1 MMPLYRK
8 NFIYALKDECH
19 LCIFFKPRIVVGR
32 SGNFLAFCLNFFRRN
47 GISFLFCIFPPKRP
61 QSFPPNNET
70 NFKSS
75 LVTRKGLIFSKGNI
89 DFQEKHK
96 NKRSFTTRK
105 KNTNKTPRNCLI
117 VPARFVA

>member
-1 MMPLYRK
+1 MK
-8 NFIYALKDECH
+8 
-19 LCIFFKPRIVVGR
+19 FFCFKGRMSPVYFLKPRIVVGR

-47 GISFLFCIFPPKRP
+47 EISFLFCIFPPKRP

-75 LVTRKGLIFSKGNI
+75 LVIRKGLIFSKGNI
-89 DFQEKHK
+89 GLQEKHK

-105 KNTNKTPRNCLI
+105 KNPNKTP
-117 VPARFVA
+117 